1 MVPFIIDIEQAYFGG
16 VFKRDVLIPIL
27 RGLKHYEVPSLIYQ
41 FIHILIR
48 ECSRPTIKTFK
59 ELYKRM
65 GFKNVNQFREFLE
78 LMLSFGKKVR
88 DKKAKTNVKDLQYLA
103 QNYLSYLEE
112 LKVS

>member
-1 MVPFIIDIEQAYFGG
+1 MVPFIIEIEQAYFGG

-27 RGLKHYEVPSLIYQ
+27 RDLKHFKVPESIYQ

-48 ECSRPTIKTFK
+48 ECSRHTIKTFK

-88 DKKAKTNVKDLQYLA
+88 NKEVKTNVTDLQYVA
-103 QNYLSYLEE
+103 QNYLDYLDE
-112 LKVS
+112 LKIS